1 MKKTLLLT
9 FAILATIAGQA
20 ATKSFTDSLVVSVN
34 GNSAPAQLATATL
47 DTNEDGTYNLSLK
60 NFIMGSGQDLMP
72 VGNINIINVVG
83 TTDAND
89 KLTLKTSQTI
99 KIAAGDEGYTIK
111 VNGQDY
117 TVQQSDWMGPMLGDV
132 PVNLTAY
139 VKGDKVYCLIDI
151 NMASLGQTI
160 NVKLGSEYQTTKY
173 TDNIVVSVNGTSTAP
188 QQAVVNFEQ
197 SLVNDSYNLSLKNFI
212 LGSGQDLMPVGN
224 IDLTNVIVTKDENA
238 LMHISTTQTIKISA
252 GDPGYSI
259 KVNGADYTL
268 QTSDW
273 MGPMLPD
280 VPVVLSGIATA
291 DKMAV
296 NIDIN
301 MVTLGQVIGVKF
313 GTMNLDAVADYNFG
327 KVGIGQT
334 TNTSVKV
341 SGFIEGKVK
350 VIVTSDANKSGATAV
365 FTANA
370 DSVAAGNEVQLSF
383 LPQVKGEQTATVT
396 FMVANV
402 DTVSFKISGTAVQP
416 IIAASESSLTFEP
429 VEKGY
434 SRTKTITVTGTD
446 LAEDIT
452 ATITGSTDFTV
463 SATTLKE
470 GATELN
476 VEYSPTSTS
485 TNTAKLTL
493 SSKYADDVVIA
504 LSGSMVTGIDTI
516 AAENGNVNV
525 YNLNGVLVR
534 KNVAAGKALNGLA
547 KGVYLINGKKIV
559 K

>member
-1 MKKTLLLT
+1 
-9 FAILATIAGQA
+9 
-20 ATKSFTDSLVVSVN
+20 
-34 GNSAPAQLATATL
+34 
-47 DTNEDGTYNLSLK
+47 
-60 NFIMGSGQDLMP
+60 
-72 VGNINIINVVG
+72 
-83 TTDAND
+83 
-89 KLTLKTSQTI
+89 
-99 KIAAGDEGYTIK
+99 
-111 VNGQDY
+111 
-117 TVQQSDWMGPMLGDV
+117 
-132 PVNLTAY
+132 
-139 VKGDKVYCLIDI
+139 
-151 NMASLGQTI
+151 
-160 NVKLGSEYQTTKY
+160 
-173 TDNIVVSVNGTSTAP
+173 
-188 QQAVVNFEQ
+188 
-197 SLVNDSYNLSLKNFI
+197 
-212 LGSGQDLMPVGN
+212 
-224 IDLTNVIVTKDENA
+224 
-238 LMHISTTQTIKISA
+238 MHISTTQTIKISA

-504 LSGSMVTGIDTI
+504 LTGSMVTGIDAI
-516 AAENGNVNV
+516 AAENRNVNV

-534 KNVAAGKALNGLA
+534 KNVAAGKAMNGLA
-547 KGVYLINGKKIV
+547 KGVYLINGRKIV

>member
-9 FAILATIAGQA
+9 FALLATLAGQA

-34 GNSAPAQLATATL
+34 GKAAPAQLATATL

-60 NFIMGSGQDLMP
+60 NFIMGSGDDKIP
-72 VGNINIINVVG
+72 VGNINLVNVKG
-83 TTDAND
+83 TTDANG
-89 KLTLKTSQTI
+89 KLSLTTSQTI
-99 KIAAGDEGYTIK
+99 QITAGDTG
-111 VNGQDY
+111 NA
-117 TVQQSDWMGPMLGDV
+117 SDWLGPMLGDV
-132 PVNLTAY
+132 PVNLTGY
-139 VKGDKVYCLIDI
+139 VKGDKVYCIIDI
-151 NMASLGQTI
+151 YMASLKQTI
-160 NVKLGSEYQTTKY
+160 NVKLGSEYQTVKY
-173 TDNIVVSVNGTSTAP
+173 KDNIIVTVNKNSTPA

-197 SLVNDSYNLSLKNFI
+197 SMVDDSYNLSLKNFI
-212 LGSGQDLMPVGN
+212 LGSGDDMIPIGN
-224 IDLTNVIVTKDENA
+224 INLVNVAVKMDA
-238 LMHISTTQTIKISA
+238 DSLMHISTTQTIKIAA
-252 GDPGYSI
+252 GDTGYTI
-259 KVNGADYTL
+259 KSNGTDVVL
-268 QTSDW
+268 KESDW

-280 VPVVLSGIATA
+280 VPVVLVGIATA

-301 MVTLGQVIGVKF
+301 MVTMSQIIGVKF

-334 TNTSVKV
+334 TSTSVKV
-341 SGFIEGKVK
+341 AGFLEGKVK

-402 DTVSFKISGTAVQP
+402 DTVSFIISGTAVQP
-416 IIAASESSLTFEP
+416 VIAASESSLTFEP

-463 SATTLKE
+463 SAATLKE

-476 VEYSPTSTS
+476 VKYSPTSTS

-493 SSKYADDVVIA
+493 SSKYANDVVIA
-504 LSGSMVTGIDTI
+504 LSGSMVTGIDAI